1 MHKYGF
7 VLFHCVAYK
16 KEKSDFSPFCDS
28 EAIRTLDPRLRRAL
42 LYPAELRNRPY
53 VGTVFQFRLQR

>member
-1 MHKYGF
+1 MGVHAACNSLLKQQE
-7 VLFHCVAYK
+7 
-16 KEKSDFSPFCDS
+16 EKSFDFSSCCDS

-53 VGTVFQFRLQR
+53 LKLAIRG